1 MGSGF
6 KQLIVWQRALEL
18 AVKLK
23 HLTGDKRFIDDLDLR
38 RQIRRAAVSIF
49 SNIAEG
55 MERDTDA
62 DGARMLYIAKGS
74 AAEIESQLIYASRV
88 GYLQVE
94 EVDLLN
100 QELIEIRSM
109 LSSLIKKLRAEQSAK
124 KPS

>member
-94 EVDLLN
+94 EADLLN